1 MSDFEWQR
9 APAALADIEHRLRS
23 QTRPVPSIQHGVRY
37 AHCKV
42 SVSECLKLDLVVG
55 VDQQHNLI

>member
-9 APAALADIEHRLRS
+9 APTAGRYRTQGCVLRLA
-23 QTRPVPSIQHGVRY
+23 PSIRHDVRY

-42 SVSECLKLDLVVG
+42 SVSECLKLDLVVV